1 MLKRFS
7 LNKTVQF
14 LFFAVSLAV
23 VILLCTGA
31 GSSSASIVSRGSGCR
46 GGCRGAF
53 LFIIDS
59 SGRVN
64 SAIRSAFAFARIA

>member
-1 MLKRFS
+1 MLKRFF

-23 VILLCTGA
+23 VILVGTGA
-31 GSSSASIVSRGSGCR
+31 SSTCIASRGSCCR
-46 GGCRGAF
+46 GSGRGAF

-59 SGRVN
+59 TGCVN
-64 SAIRSAFAFARIA
+64 FLIIPFAGIA